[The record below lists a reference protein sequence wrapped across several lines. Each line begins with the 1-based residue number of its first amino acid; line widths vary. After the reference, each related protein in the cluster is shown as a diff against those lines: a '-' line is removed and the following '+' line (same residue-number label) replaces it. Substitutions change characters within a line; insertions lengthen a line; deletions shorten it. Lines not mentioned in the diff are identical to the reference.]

1 MSLLHLETSL
11 VEPRNGVSSRSI
23 PLQLRLARRNA
34 RRLLPSLGGGF
45 SPEDLDA
52 EAGDRRLE
60 EDFLAESRALI
71 APALDAVPS
80 DPDRFLAW
88 FEGLRDVGPGQ
99 GDPLFP
105 WLAEAASLDQFRWFL
120 GQEVAGEAGFED
132 LLALTQIKM
141 PVLAKLEMARNF
153 WDEMGRGRES
163 GLHGLLLSRL
173 ADDLDAHLP
182 AAQILPEPLALSN
195 LLTALAWNR
204 HYAFQSLGALGAI
217 ELTAPGRARLVNLG
231 LRRLGCDAATRKYFA
246 LHANLDLQ
254 HSEAWNRQVLQPL
267 VAADPRYARA
277 FAEGALLR
285 LHAGAQCFAVYRDHL
300 WGPGHRPERG

>member
-1 MSLLHLETSL
+1 MSLLDLGAPRTFETS
-11 VEPRNGVSSRSI
+11 RSAS
-23 PLQLRLARRNA
+23 LQRRLARRNA
-34 RRLLPSLGGGF
+34 RRLLPSLGGPGF
-45 SPEDLDA
+45 SAEDLEA
-52 EAGDRRLE
+52 EVGDRRLE
-60 EDFLAESRALI
+60 EDFLAEARGLV
-71 APALDAVPS
+71 APALDDVPQE
-80 DPDRFLAW
+80 PERFLAW
-88 FEGLRDVGPGQ
+88 FEALRDVGPGQ

-105 WLAEAASLDQFRWFL
+105 WLAESASLDQFRWFL

-182 AAQILPEPLALSN
+182 AAEILPEPLALSN

-217 ELTAPGRARLVNLG
+217 ELTAPGRAHLVNLG

-254 HSEAWNRQVLQPL
+254 HSEAWNRQVLLPL
-267 VAADPRYARA
+267 VAADARYARA

-285 LHAGAQCFAVYRDHL
+285 LHAGARCFAVYRDRL
-300 WGPGHRPERG
+300 WGSPSDRGW

>member
-1 MSLLHLETSL
+1 MS
-11 VEPRNGVSSRSI
+11 
-23 PLQLRLARRNA
+23 QL
-34 RRLLPSLGGGF
+34 
-45 SPEDLDA
+45 D
-52 EAGDRRLE
+52 
-60 EDFLAESRALI
+60 
-71 APALDAVPS
+71 
-80 DPDRFLAW
+80 
-88 FEGLRDVGPGQ
+88 
-99 GDPLFP
+99 
-105 WLAEAASLDQFRWFL
+105 WFL
-120 GQEVAGEAGFED
+120 RMECAGEAAFDD
-132 LLALTQIKM
+132 LVALAQVGTRGEVKM
-141 PVLAKLEMARNF
+141 EMAKNF

-182 AAQILPEPLALSN
+182 ATEILPEPMALSN

-217 ELTAPGRARLVNLG
+217 ELTAPGRAHLVNAG

-246 LHANLDLQ
+246 LHAHLDLQ

-285 LHAGAQCFAVYRDHL
+285 LHAGARCFAVYRDHL
-300 WGPGHRPERG
+300 WVPGSDRG